1 MVGSVVTA
9 LLTVG
14 VEPSVAPGVGAGVDG
29 KQMSSNG
36 QVPSPPKPNP
46 TSQHS
51 LAETKATSALL
62 TTSGS
67 LVHVP
72 DKSTALCFVVGV

>member
-14 VEPSVAPGVGAGVDG
+14 VEPSVAPGVGAGVDV

-46 TSQHS
+46 SSQHS
-51 LAETKATSALL
+51 LAETKATSAL

-72 DKSTALCFVVGV
+72 DTSTALCFVVGV